1 MINMTSD
8 DWMLLAERVV
18 LVGVCL
24 LLVLVIVR

>member
-8 DWMLLAERVV
+8 DWMLLVERVV

-24 LLVLVIVR
+24 LLVLVIAR